1 MYLSTG
7 LSIHPSIYLVGKSS
21 ASNISTILRGG
32 AGGCGVG
39 GGTGA
44 GGGAGGVGGAGG
56 GGCAGG
62 AGGGC
67 SGCGAGSS
75 IYLTIHLS
83 LSLHQSSIV
92 DVAHSH

>member
-1 MYLSTG
+1 M
-7 LSIHPSIYLVGKSS
+7 
-21 ASNISTILRGG
+21 SNISTILRGG
-32 AGGCGVG
+32 AGGVG

-44 GGGAGGVGGAGG
+44 SGGAGGVGGAGG

-83 LSLHQSSIV
+83 LSLHQRMIV
-92 DVAHSH
+92 DMLCYATLCRHSVAH

>member
-1 MYLSTG
+1 M
-7 LSIHPSIYLVGKSS
+7 
-21 ASNISTILRGG
+21 SNISTILRGG

-56 GGCAGG
+56 AGGGVCAGG

-83 LSLHQSSIV
+83 LSLHQRSIV
-92 DVAHSH
+92 DVGHCH